1 MTRNDND
8 STKSSPEEI
17 ARRYHEQAKK
27 QEKISPKK
35 RERHFGRVKT
45 PTVYQMEVSECG
57 AASLSMIMQYY
68 GKYVPLEELRVET
81 GVSRNGCNAKNICL
95 AAEHYGLVVQASART
110 LDNVI
115 RKNHPPCMLHWN
127 YSHFVVFE
135 GIHGGKYYLNDPQ
148 LGKRTLTRE
157 EMEEGY
163 SGTVLQFTPGAKFVK
178 SKANRTLL
186 NFTLERVKGQGITLL
201 VLMLI
206 GILMIA
212 PGVLSPIFSQLFTD
226 DILIK
231 GQRSWMKWILLAMAL
246 TTIFDAYFTYLSSKI
261 SLLLRTKLSVIST
274 DKMIAHMLRLPLEF
288 FEQRYAGDLVSRV
301 YNNMSVSSF
310 LAGQLVQVV
319 ISLITSVVYLIIM
332 MLYSPQL
339 SLIGVAF
346 SVFSMFVAVHV
357 SKIIVSKTMK
367 FGMDSGKLQGAVYN
381 GLSASSSLKAVGA
394 EGEYIA
400 RIYGYYAEVANNDQK
415 LGKLQTSL
423 DIIPKM
429 ISTVNTVV
437 LLIAGSKYV
446 VSGLLTPGM
455 LMAFTGFLG
464 SFSSPFGNIVSFI
477 RNMQQV
483 KNDMARVEDIMRYKE
498 DDAYVLAKDE
508 SICDVK
514 LNGQIDMEDVSFAYG
529 KLDEP
534 FIRNFELHAKPGQ
547 SIAIVG
553 TSGCGKSTISKMLSG
568 LYHPWTG
575 DILFDGVS
583 VDRISSDVLNVSIA
597 VVTQQIALFEGSIY
611 DNIATWNQ
619 GISQES
625 IVAAAK
631 DACIHDEITMKKG
644 GYDYIL
650 KENGRNLSGGQRQRI
665 EIAKA
670 LAVNPTI
677 LLLDEA
683 TSALDTST
691 EKKILDN
698 IKKRHCTTIVVAQ
711 RLSTIRDCDEI
722 IVMDH
727 GRIRERG
734 THDKLMSIRGMYYK
748 LIAESE

>member
-1 MTRNDND
+1 MGNDKENVR
-8 STKSSPEEI
+8 SSPEEI
-17 ARRYHEQAKK
+17 AKKYHEQQKK
-27 QEKISPKK
+27 QESIKPNKIA
-35 RERHFGRVKT
+35 RRFGRVKT

-81 GVSRNGCNAKNICL
+81 GVSRNGCNARNICL

-110 LDNVI
+110 LDNVL
-115 RKNHPPCMLHWN
+115 RKNHPPCILHWN

-135 GIHGGKYYLNDPQ
+135 GVKGKKYYLNDPQ
-148 LGKRTLTRE
+148 MGKRVLTRE

-163 SGTVLQFTPGAKFVK
+163 SGTVLEFTPGGQFARSKSNRSLFDFVLERVRGQR
-178 SKANRTLL
+178 RTLL
-186 NFTLERVKGQGITLL
+186 SLL
-201 VLMLI
+201 LI
-206 GILMIA
+206 GILMII
-212 PGVLSPIFSQLFTD
+212 PGILNPVYSQLFLD
-226 DILIK
+226 DILIR
-231 GQRSWMKWILLAMAL
+231 GQMNWMKWIILAMIL
-246 TTIFDAYFTYLSSKI
+246 TTLFDAYFTYLSSKV

-288 FEQRYAGDLVSRV
+288 YEQRYAGDLVSRV
-301 YNNMSVSSF
+301 YNNMAVSSF

-319 ISLITSVVYLIIM
+319 ISLITSIVYFVL
-332 MLYSPQL
+332 MLMYSPQM

-346 SVFSMFVAVHV
+346 STFSMFVTLRV

-381 GLSASSSLKAVGA
+381 GLSSSASLKAVGA

-400 RIYGYYAEVANNDQK
+400 RLFGYYAEVANNDQK
-415 LGKLQTSL
+415 LGRLQTVL
-423 DIIPKM
+423 DIIPRM
-429 ISTVNTVV
+429 ISTVNTVA
-437 LLIAGSKYV
+437 LLIIGSRYV

-464 SFSSPFGNIVSFI
+464 SFSSPFGNIVGFI

-498 DDAYVLAKDE
+498 ENSYTSQKDE
-508 SICDVK
+508 SIEGQK
-514 LNGQIDMEDVSFAYG
+514 LNGQIDMENISFAYG
-529 KLDEP
+529 KLDDP
-534 FIRNFELHAKPGQ
+534 FIKNFELHANPGQ

-575 DILFDGVS
+575 EVQYDGVNVDEIPSS
-583 VDRISSDVLNVSIA
+583 VISTSIA
-597 VVTQQIALFEGSIY
+597 VVTQQISLFEGSIY
-611 DNIATWNQ
+611 DNISTWNQ
-619 GISQES
+619 GITQED
-625 IVAAAK
+625 IVQAAK
-631 DACIHDEITMKKG
+631 DACIHDEITLKKG

-670 LAVNPTI
+670 MAVNPTI
-677 LLLDEA
+677 LILDEA
-683 TSALDTST
+683 TSALDTET

-698 IKKRHCTTIVVAQ
+698 IKKRHCTMIVVAQ

-727 GRIRERG
+727 GRIKERG
-734 THDKLMSIRGMYYK
+734 THDELMARKGMYYK

>member
-1 MTRNDND
+1 MSSNKDNV
-8 STKSSPEEI
+8 KASPEEI
-17 ARRYHEQAKK
+17 AKKYHEQQKK
-27 QEKISPKK
+27 QENISPNKIA
-35 RERHFGRVKT
+35 RRFGRVKT

-81 GVSRNGCNAKNICL
+81 GVSRNGCNAGNISI
-95 AAEHYGLVVQASART
+95 AAQNYGLVVQASARS
-110 LDNVI
+110 LDNVLK
-115 RKNHPPCMLHWN
+115 KNHPPCILHWN

-135 GIHGGKYYLNDPQ
+135 GVKGKKYYLNDPQ
-148 LGKRTLTRE
+148 IGRRILTRE

-163 SGTVLQFTPGAKFVK
+163 SGTVMEFTPGAKFTRSK
-178 SKANRTLL
+178 SKRTL
-186 NFTLERVKGQGITLL
+186 FQFVLERIEGQRKTLL
-201 VLMLI
+201 ALLII
-206 GILMIA
+206 GILMIV
-212 PGVLSPIFSQLFTD
+212 PGILNPVYSQLFAD

-231 GQRSWMKWILLAMAL
+231 GQRSWMKWLLLAMVL
-246 TTIFDAYFTYLSSKI
+246 TTLFDAYFTYLSSKI

-288 FEQRYAGDLVSRV
+288 YEQRYAGDLVSRV
-301 YNNMSVSSF
+301 YNNMAVSSF

-319 ISLITSVVYLIIM
+319 ISLITSIIYLIL
-332 MLYSPQL
+332 MLCYSPQM

-346 SVFSMFVAVHV
+346 SVFSMLVAVHV

-367 FGMDSGKLQGAVYN
+367 YGMDSGKLQGAIYN
-381 GLSASSSLKAVGA
+381 GLSSSASLKAVGA

-400 RIYGYYAEVANNDQK
+400 RIFGYYAEVANNDQR

-423 DIIPKM
+423 DIIPRM
-429 ISTVNTVV
+429 ISTINTVA
-437 LLIAGSKYV
+437 LLIIGSRYV
-446 VSGLLTPGM
+446 IIGTLTPGM
-455 LMAFTGFLG
+455 LIAFTGFLG
-464 SFSSPFGNIVSFI
+464 SFSSPFGNVVSFI
-477 RNMQQV
+477 RSMQQV

-498 DDAYVLAKDE
+498 EESYTSEKDE
-508 SICDVK
+508 SLNGRK
-514 LNGQIDMEDVSFAYG
+514 LNGQIDMEGISFAYG
-529 KLDEP
+529 KLDPP
-534 FIRNFELHAKPGQ
+534 FIRDFELHAKPGQ

-553 TSGCGKSTISKMLSG
+553 TSGCGKSTVSKMLSG

-575 DILFDGVS
+575 DILYDGVNIERIPSS
-583 VDRISSDVLNVSIA
+583 VVSSSIA

-611 DNIATWNQ
+611 DNISTWNQ
-619 GISQES
+619 GITQED
-625 IVAAAK
+625 IIEAAK
-631 DACIHDEITMKKG
+631 DACIHDDITLKKG

-698 IKKRHCTTIVVAQ
+698 IKKRHCTMIVVAQ

-727 GRIRERG
+727 GRIKERG
-734 THDKLMSIRGMYYK
+734 NHDELIARRGLYYK

>member
-1 MTRNDND
+1 MKNSNDNIQ
-8 STKSSPEEI
+8 SSPEEI
-17 ARRYHEQAKK
+17 ARRYHEQAR
-27 QEKISPKK
+27 QREKISPNKIA
-35 RERHFGRVKT
+35 RQFGKVST

-68 GKYVPLEELRVET
+68 GKYVPLEEVRVET

-95 AAEHYGLVVQASART
+95 AAENYGLVYQASART
-110 LDNVI
+110 LDNLL

-135 GIHGGKYYLNDPQ
+135 GVRGKKYYLNDPQ
-148 LGKRTLTRE
+148 MGKRVLTRE

-163 SGTVLQFTPGAKFVK
+163 SGTVIEFTPGAKFKRNK
-178 SKANRTLL
+178 SKRTLF
-186 NFTLERVKGQGITLL
+186 NFVKERVEGQRKTLL
-201 VLMLI
+201 ALMLI
-206 GILMIA
+206 GILMIV
-212 PGVLSPIFSQLFTD
+212 PGILNPVFSQVFMD
-226 DILIK
+226 SILLN
-231 GQRSWMKWILLAMAL
+231 GQRRWMKWLLLAMIL
-246 TTIFDAYFTYLSSKI
+246 TTVYDAYFTYLSSKI
-261 SLLLRTKLSVIST
+261 SLLLRTKLSVLST

-288 FEQRYAGDLVSRV
+288 YEQRYAGDLVSRV
-301 YNNMSVSSF
+301 YNNMAVSSF

-319 ISLITSVVYLIIM
+319 ISLITSIVYLIL
-332 MLYSPQL
+332 MLCYSPRM
-339 SLIGVAF
+339 SLIGVGF
-346 SVFSMFVAVHV
+346 SVFSMIVAVRV

-381 GLSASSSLKAVGA
+381 GLSSSSSIKAVGA

-400 RIYGYYAEVANNDQK
+400 RIFGYYAEVANNDQR

-423 DIIPKM
+423 DIIPRM
-429 ISTVNTVV
+429 ISTVNTVA
-437 LLIAGSKYV
+437 LLVIGSTYV
-446 VSGLLTPGM
+446 VKGVLTPGM

-464 SFSSPFGNIVSFI
+464 SFSSPFGNVVGFI

-498 DDAYVLAKDE
+498 EDTYSNEKDE
-508 SICDVK
+508 SLEGRK
-514 LNGQIDMEDVSFAYG
+514 LNGQIDMENISFAYG
-529 KLDEP
+529 KLDDP
-534 FIRNFELHAKPGQ
+534 LIRNFELHAKPGQ

-553 TSGCGKSTISKMLSG
+553 TSGCGKSTVSKMLAG

-575 DILFDGVS
+575 DVLYDGVS
-583 VDRISSDVLNVSIA
+583 VDNIPTSVKSASIA
-597 VVTQQIALFEGSIY
+597 VVTQQIALFEGSIF

-619 GISQES
+619 AIKQEDV
-625 IVAAAK
+625 IAASK

-644 GYDYIL
+644 GYEYVL

-683 TSALDTST
+683 TSSLDTAT

-698 IKKRHCTTIVVAQ
+698 IKKRHCTMIVVAQ

-722 IVMDH
+722 IVMNR

-734 THDKLMSIRGMYYK
+734 THDELIARRGLYYK

>member
-1 MTRNDND
+1 MRSSKDMTP
-8 STKSSPEEI
+8 STPEEI
-17 ARRYHEQAKK
+17 ARKYHAEAKR
-27 QEKISPKK
+27 QESISPKK
-35 RERHFGRVKT
+35 IARRFGRVKT

-57 AASLSMIMQYY
+57 AASLSMIMQYH

-81 GVSRNGCNAKNICL
+81 GVSRNGCNARNICI
-95 AAEHYGLVVQASART
+95 AAQNYGLEFHASARSF
-110 LDNVI
+110 DNVL
-115 RKNHPPCMLHWN
+115 RKNHPPVMLHWN

-135 GIHGGKYYLNDPQ
+135 GVKGKKYYLNDPQ
-148 LGKRTLTRE
+148 MGRRVLTRE

-163 SGTVLQFTPGAKFVK
+163 SGTVIEFEPGEKFRKVKSTRTLTKFV
-178 SKANRTLL
+178 
-186 NFTLERVKGQGITLL
+186 LERVEGQYKTLL
-201 VLMLI
+201 ALMLI
-206 GILMIA
+206 GLLMIV
-212 PGVLSPIFSQLFTD
+212 PGILNPVFSQLFTD
-226 DILIK
+226 DILLN
-231 GQRSWMKWILLAMAL
+231 GQRRWMKWLLLAMFL
-246 TTIFDAYFTYLSSKI
+246 TTAFDAYFTYLSSKI

-288 FEQRYAGDLVSRV
+288 YEQRYAGDLVSRV
-301 YNNMSVSSF
+301 YNNMAVSSF

-319 ISLITSVVYLIIM
+319 ISLITSIVYLIIM
-332 MLYSPQL
+332 ILYSPQM
-339 SLIGVAF
+339 SLIGVGF
-346 SVFSMFVAVHV
+346 SVFSMIVAIRV

-367 FGMDSGKLQGAVYN
+367 FGMDSGKLQGAIYN
-381 GLSASSSLKAVGA
+381 GLSSSSSLKAVGA

-400 RIYGYYAEVANNDQK
+400 RLFGYYAEVANNDQR
-415 LGKLQTSL
+415 LGKLQTTL

-429 ISTVNTVV
+429 ISTVNTVA
-437 LLIAGSKYV
+437 LLIIGSKYV
-446 VSGLLTPGM
+446 VAGSFTPGM

-464 SFSSPFGNIVSFI
+464 SFSSPFGNVVSFI

-498 DDAYVLAKDE
+498 EESYTNEKDE
-508 SICDVK
+508 SLEGRK
-514 LNGQIDMEDVSFAYG
+514 LNGQIDMENISFAYG

-534 FIRNFELHAKPGQ
+534 FVRNFELHAKPGQ

-553 TSGCGKSTISKMLSG
+553 TSGCGKSTVSKMLSG

-575 DILFDGVS
+575 DILFDGVEIEKIPAS
-583 VDRISSDVLNVSIA
+583 VIGVSIA

-619 GISQES
+619 GITQED
-625 IVAAAK
+625 IVKAAK
-631 DACIHDEITMKKG
+631 DACIHNEITLKKG
-644 GYDYIL
+644 GYDHIL
-650 KENGRNLSGGQRQRI
+650 KENGKNLSGGQRQRI

-683 TSALDTST
+683 TSSLDTST

-727 GRIRERG
+727 GRIKERG
-734 THDKLMSIRGMYYK
+734 KHDELIARKGLYYK